1 MGIETPLMFRKL
13 CILAMFCMT
22 AFVPERALAGGSY
35 RYHPWAWYH
44 PGLAVTWGVNVY
56 GYPLDDSFD
65 PPFGYGEY
73 AEYGPWADRACFAA
87 VRRVAT
93 YHGWRWR
100 RQLVC
105 N

>member
-1 MGIETPLMFRKL
+1 MFRKL
-13 CILAMFCMT
+13 CILALFG
-22 AFVPERALAGGSY
+22 AIASVPDHALAGGSHRY
-35 RYHPWAWYH
+35 RPWAWHH
-44 PGLAVTWGVNVY
+44 PGLAVTWGWGNVY

-73 AEYGPWADRACFAA
+73 AEYGPWADGGCFAS

-100 RQLVC
+100 REQ
-105 N
+105 